1 MGVNTVHHLG
11 YGYTFRDQAFLDTL
25 RAPASVGFQRLE
37 FFGDGILDLVIREAL
52 MEKYPHDNQGFLTKR
67 KAIIVNGETCRQIG
81 ASMGLPDALGLH
93 DQAASHNCST
103 LADAVEA
110 LLGAIW
116 FDTGGDLAVCREWVM
131 RWWGALL
138 DQDTAAPPM
147 DPKMALQEWVQGR
160 MRCMPR
166 YELLEKLG
174 PDHAPLFRVSVSV
187 PDYGTCEG
195 EGTTKKNAEKNAA
208 EAMLQRC
215 AAQQNVP
222 PK

>member
-1 MGVNTVHHLG
+1 MVAIGNI
-11 YGYTFRDQAFLDTL
+11 GYTFRDPSYLETL
-25 RAPASVGFQRLE
+25 RAPASLGFQRLE

-52 MEKYPHDNQGFLTKR
+52 MEKYPNDNQGFLTKR
-67 KAIIVNGETCRQIG
+67 KATIVNGDTCRQIG
-81 ASMGLPDALGLH
+81 ARMQLIEVLGLT
-93 DQAASHNCST
+93 DQAVSHNCST

-116 FDTGGDLAVCREWVM
+116 FDTGGDLSLCRAWVL

-174 PDHAPLFRVSVSV
+174 PDHAPSFRVCVSV
-187 PDYGTCEG
+187 PDHGMCEG
-195 EGTTKKNAEKNAA
+195 EGTTKKTAEKNAA
-208 EAMLQRC
+208 EAMLRRC
-215 AAQQNVP
+215 IAQHSVA